1 MSGRTDVDA
10 VWALLK
16 AKTAPPSSDAAKVEQ
31 MMFMFNNGLGQ
42 KDLEPSQQSVTPR
55 GASAGDEKTAPP
67 PDAAAAA
74 AAQQKGS
81 VSASAQPRAATELT
95 ELHMVSLD
103 AAMLDAALPRH
114 MAALTDPSQQ
124 VRRRVLEQIKVCVC
138 VGVPWSRARW

>member
-42 KDLEPSQQSVTPR
+42 KDLAPTQPSVAPR

-67 PDAAAAA
+67 AGAAAAA
-74 AAQQKGS
+74 TAQPKVS
-81 VSASAQPRAATELT
+81 VAVSAQSKAATELT
-95 ELHMVSLD
+95 ELHVVSLD

-114 MAALTDPSQQ
+114 LAALTDPSQQ
-124 VRRRVLEQIKVCVC
+124 VRRRALEHIKVV
-138 VGVPWSRARW
+138 VH